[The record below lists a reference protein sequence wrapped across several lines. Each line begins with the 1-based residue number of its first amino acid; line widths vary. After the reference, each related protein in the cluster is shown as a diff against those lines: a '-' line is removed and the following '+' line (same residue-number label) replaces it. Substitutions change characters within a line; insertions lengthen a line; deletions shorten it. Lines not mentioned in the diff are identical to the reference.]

1 MILLEKVAIFLLFIC
16 LAFAGFNVYSRI
28 NSEQESLYFYSA
40 LVFEKNH
47 NDIDFISTGQFC
59 MKKKNAC
66 FATAKKIIVEMVD
79 KNRDKD
85 IVLVSLS
92 KIAD

>member
-16 LAFAGFNVYSRI
+16 LAFSVYSII
-28 NSEQESLYFYSA
+28 NGEQKSLYFYSA
-40 LVFEKNH
+40 IVFEKNH
-47 NDIDFISTGQFC
+47 SDIDFISTGQFC

>member
-16 LAFAGFNVYSRI
+16 LAFCGFSVYSRI
-28 NSEQESLYFYSA
+28 NGEQESLYFYSA
-40 LVFEKNH
+40 IAFEKNRS
-47 NDIDFISTGQFC
+47 DIDFISTGQFR

-66 FATAKKIIVEMVD
+66 FATAQKIIVESVD